1 MKKKLFG
8 LVLAAVLVVAQA
20 TTAFAA
26 GSKELGTT
34 AADATASIEQ
44 SDLDQATKDT
54 VKDQIAKAQAGD
66 LSSIPVSP
74 KGDVVSCGV
83 YNATS
88 TNVRLTGLSIPK
100 NAVKVGLLHYSI
112 ARKAWEYVSA
122 NWDGEVLTATLKDLS
137 PIVVVAEVEI
147 DRSYND
153 DDDDVETTSAG
164 GASAAGSSAAAGGVA
179 TSPKTGVASDWSLW
193 IFAAA
198 AFAAV
203 SGAALKKSRN

>member
-8 LVLAAVLVVAQA
+8 FLLAATLIVAQA

-34 AADATASIEQ
+34 AADATAAIEQ
-44 SDLDQATKDT
+44 SELTQATKDA

-66 LSSIPVSP
+66 LSSIPVGP

-88 TNVRLTGLSIPK
+88 TNVRLTGISIPK

-112 ARKAWEYVSA
+112 ARQTWEYVSA
-122 NWDGEVLTATLKDLS
+122 NWDGEVLTATLVDLS
-137 PIVVVAEVEI
+137 PIVVVAEVKV

-153 DDDDVETTSAG
+153 DDDDVETTSSG
-164 GASAAGSSAAAGGVA
+164 SAAAASTTADGGVA
-179 TSPKTGVASDWSLW
+179 TSPKTGVESDWALW

-198 AFAAV
+198 ALAAV
-203 SGAALKKSRN
+203 SGTALKKSRA